1 APSLSVV
8 INEWMA
14 DNFSTVADPADNDF
28 EDWFELYNSGNS
40 AVDLYDYYLGDS
52 ITNRDQYHITD
63 HYVIPS
69 HGFLLVW
76 ADNETSQ
83 NSTNRPDLHVNFKL
97 AKEGEGIG
105 LFARD
110 GTVIDF
116 VSFGAQT
123 TDMSMGRYPDGGS
136 LISFLPNATP
146 RTANSV
152 PNSPPQLLPIAD
164 QVLVLGQTLL
174 FTAVAS
180 DSDQPPQT
188 LTFGLA
194 PGAPAGAAMDPFN
207 GHFSWTPSIAP
218 ATNQIS
224 ITVSDNGQP
233 SMS

>member
-1 APSLSVV
+1 
-8 INEWMA
+8 
-14 DNFSTVADPADNDF
+14 
-28 EDWFELYNSGNS
+28 
-40 AVDLYDYYLGDS
+40 
-52 ITNRDQYHITD
+52 
-63 HYVIPS
+63 
-69 HGFLLVW
+69 
-76 ADNETSQ
+76 
-83 NSTNRPDLHVNFKL
+83 
-97 AKEGEGIG
+97 
-105 LFARD
+105 
-110 GTVIDF
+110 VIDF

-233 SMS
+233 SMSSTQSFTARIFMPPALQDIRVVAGQFAFSFFGLAGQNYQLEYKEALSDPLWLALGQPVAGNNSLLTISQDIVPNANRFFRIKLVP